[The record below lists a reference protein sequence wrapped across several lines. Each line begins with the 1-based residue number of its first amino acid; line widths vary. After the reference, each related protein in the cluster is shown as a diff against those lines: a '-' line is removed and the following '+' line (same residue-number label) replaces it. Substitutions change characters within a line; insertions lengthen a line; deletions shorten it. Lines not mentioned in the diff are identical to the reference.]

1 MVLLWMELQMKCG
14 RGHWDEVY
22 GGGLELRGWG
32 SGKGRE
38 GVTERGE
45 GGKGKG
51 CHVERSPGGGGG
63 GGVVEYSCHD
73 LFYNVVEP
81 YEYKSE
87 NKKNLEREAEVDASC
102 AYLKQLLPLAWSHD
116 PLTTLKLIAYL
127 VHGRLYWE
135 GFYTAAYWL
144 HHNHPKTLLC
154 YATFAKSIGKLFELP
169 EILYRLL
176 EDQDGRSGS
185 EKKTLGMAKKAIE
198 RYKRDP
204 DYKLLYDQVTDVYAE
219 SLKSDL
225 EKLKQ
230 QNLKREYHGGYFD
243 DNDDDDENCEKI
255 SDAADSCVFNRH
267 YTWVPIRA
275 TFLCE
280 NIARKVFPQ
289 ESYPEYQGAKEADY
303 TRRVTDRLRKEFLNP
318 LEKYYSS
325 ISTHMGFG
333 RMPLNV
339 EKYLE
344 EVKADKSK
352 IVANALL
359 PHEVLRYVNHSN
371 LRQAAELQW
380 KAMVEDIYLKQGK
393 FKNCLAVCDPGKTW
407 IRGLQEDV
415 SSALGILIAELSEE
429 PWKGKV
435 ISFSKSPELH
445 RIQGNDFRYK
455 CEFVKRMDNNSAC
468 KCDFVKRMDRNS
480 STDIKKV
487 FDLILEVAVN
497 ENLEPE
503 RMIKKVFA
511 FSHQV
516 FKKEDYPYGDCC
528 SKTDYKAIQRK
539 LTEKGY
545 GDVVPQLVY
554 WNLADKYFQDEGRP
568 LIPYTQPGVTI
579 VCDFSK
585 NLLKT
590 FLENDGEIG
599 PDKVM
604 EAAIS
609 DEEYQQLAVVD

>member
-1 MVLLWMELQMKCG
+1 
-14 RGHWDEVY
+14 
-22 GGGLELRGWG
+22 
-32 SGKGRE
+32 
-38 GVTERGE
+38 
-45 GGKGKG
+45 
-51 CHVERSPGGGGG
+51 
-63 GGVVEYSCHD
+63 
-73 LFYNVVEP
+73 
-81 YEYKSE
+81 
-87 NKKNLEREAEVDASC
+87 
-102 AYLKQLLPLAWSHD
+102 
-116 PLTTLKLIAYL
+116 
-127 VHGRLYWE
+127 
-135 GFYTAAYWL
+135 
-144 HHNHPKTLLC
+144 
-154 YATFAKSIGKLFELP
+154 
-169 EILYRLL
+169 
-176 EDQDGRSGS
+176 
-185 EKKTLGMAKKAIE
+185 MAKKAIE

-243 DNDDDDENCEKI
+243 DNDDDDDDDENCEKI

-267 YTWVPIRA
+267 YTWVPIGA

-280 NIARKVFPQ
+280 NIA
-289 ESYPEYQGAKEADY
+289 
-303 TRRVTDRLRKEFLNP
+303 RKEFLNP

-371 LRQAAELQW
+371 LKQAAELQW

-415 SSALGILIAELSEE
+415 LSALGILIAELSEE

-455 CEFVKRMDNNSAC
+455 CEFVKRMDSNSAC

-487 FDLILEVAVN
+487 FDLILEVGVN

-503 RMIKKVFA
+503 QMIK
-511 FSHQV
+511 
-516 FKKEDYPYGDCC
+516 
-528 SKTDYKAIQRK
+528 KTDYKAIQRK
-539 LTEKGY
+539 FSEKGY

-585 NLLKT
+585 NLLKI

-604 EAAIS
+604 EASIS